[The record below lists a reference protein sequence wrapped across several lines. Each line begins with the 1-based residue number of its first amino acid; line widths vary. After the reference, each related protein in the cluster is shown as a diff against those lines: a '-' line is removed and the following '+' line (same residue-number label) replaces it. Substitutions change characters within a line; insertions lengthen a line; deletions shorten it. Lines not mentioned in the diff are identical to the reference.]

1 MLREVLAVLV
11 VLAACA
17 GCAGAAERAAIK
29 IDETRYLTADKLRP
43 GMKGHGLTVFEGTK
57 PERFDVEIIGVMH
70 NAWGIDSDIVL
81 VRCSG
86 HNLEHTGI
94 AAGMSG
100 SPIYVGDKL
109 IGALAYGFPYAKTAV
124 AGVTP
129 IAEMLPLAARAP
141 AKERKP
147 TAGGAVELDAPLV
160 VFGEEFSTVKLV
172 ERPSGHRPKSGTME
186 LAPIAT
192 PLRVSGFGPPP
203 TARRWLRQFA
213 RELEPTGLVP
223 VQGGRPGKAEAADAE
238 LVPGATIGA
247 RLLWGDLNWD
257 AIGTV
262 TEVVGDRV
270 LGLGHPMLGEQDVRI
285 PMTTGRIFTLMPSFR
300 RTFKLGSGLD
310 IVGVIDTDRQ
320 TGIAG
325 TKGAKPDSVK
335 LSVAIT
341 GLTGAE
347 ETQTYRFET
356 LRHPVVTGRM
366 IGMAVTSCM
375 TRSGDP
381 PEELTARFRVT
392 ATFEGR
398 DRLVVENVASGRS
411 GQSALNGVFRT
422 VRGLVGALTDN
433 EFERVFPESVQVE
446 ARFEH
451 GRRFAHI
458 ESVSVDR
465 TTVRRGGSLTV
476 TVELRHVLGKRGRKT
491 IDVPIAG
498 DAPLG
503 RAILHVCDS
512 RTAFDSARKDSP
524 GRFEPRTLDQ
534 LFRLLREP
542 YRADRIY
549 VRLSYPG
556 AGVAIEGRELPDL
569 PSSVL
574 GTIASHRKSGLTYV
588 RNTVVKRVPSPVVV
602 DGSQVVQI
610 QIEEEK

>member
-1 MLREVLAVLV
+1 MLRELLAVV
-11 VLAACA
+11 AVLAACT

-29 IDETRYLTADKLRP
+29 IDETRYLTADTLRA

-70 NAWGIDSDIVL
+70 NAWGIDRDIIL
-81 VRCSG
+81 IRCSG

-100 SPIYVGDKL
+100 SPIYVNDRL
-109 IGALAYGFPYAKTAV
+109 VGALAYGFPYAKTAV

-129 IAEMLPLAARAP
+129 IADMLPLAAKAP
-141 AKERKP
+141 AKERNP
-147 TAGGAVELDAPLV
+147 RATGAVELDAPLV

-172 ERPSGHRPKSGTME
+172 ERPSTNAPGGGTME

-203 TARRWLRQFA
+203 TARRWLRDFA

-223 VQGGRPGKAEAADAE
+223 VQGGRAGKVDAADAE

-270 LGLGHPMLGEQDVRI
+270 LGLGHPMLGDPDVRI
-285 PMTTGRIFTLMPSFR
+285 PMTTGRIFTFMPSFR

-335 LSVAIT
+335 LSVAVT
-341 GLTGAE
+341 GLPGE
-347 ETQTYRFET
+347 GKTQTYHFET
-356 LRHPVVTGRM
+356 LRHTAVTGRV
-366 IGMAVTSCM
+366 IGMAVASCI

-381 PEELTARFRVT
+381 PEALTARFRVS
-392 ATFEGR
+392 ATFADR
-398 DRLVVENVASGRS
+398 DRLVVENVASGRT
-411 GQSALNGVFRT
+411 GQSAVNGVFRT
-422 VRGLVGALTDN
+422 VRGLVGTLTDN
-433 EFERVFPESVQVE
+433 EFQRVFPESVEVE

-451 GRRFAHI
+451 ERRFAHI

-465 TTVRRGGSLTV
+465 TTVRRGGSVKV
-476 TVELRHVLGKRGRKT
+476 TVELRHMLGPRERKT
-491 IDVPIAG
+491 IAVPIAS

-503 RAILHVCDS
+503 RAIVHVCDS
-512 RTAFDSARKDSP
+512 QTAYDAARKDSP

-542 YRADRIY
+542 YRGDRVY

-556 AGVAIEGRELPDL
+556 AGVAIEGRQLPDL

-574 GTIASHRKSGLTYV
+574 GTIASYRKSGRTYV
-588 RNTVVKRVPSPVVV
+588 RNTVVTRVPSPVVV
-602 DGSQVVQI
+602 QGSQVVQI
-610 QIEEEK
+610 QIEEEQ